1 MKATGYTVYAYRS
14 TCVLFAALQLL
25 CQPVGSIKRGFGS
38 IDTETVVLAGNQLYG
53 AVPVSLVVPLSVCVR
68 HDTVMCAVNHKH
80 RPVVIKGRFINRQI
94 HRRLDILTS

>member
-14 TCVLFAALQLL
+14 SCVLFAALQLL

-38 IDTETVVLAGNQLYG
+38 IDTETVVFAGYQLNG
-53 AVPVSLVVPLSVCVR
+53 AVPVSLIVPLSVCVG
-68 HDTVMCAVNHKH
+68 HDTVMGPVNHEH
-80 RPVVIKGRFINRQI
+80 RPVIIECRLINRQI